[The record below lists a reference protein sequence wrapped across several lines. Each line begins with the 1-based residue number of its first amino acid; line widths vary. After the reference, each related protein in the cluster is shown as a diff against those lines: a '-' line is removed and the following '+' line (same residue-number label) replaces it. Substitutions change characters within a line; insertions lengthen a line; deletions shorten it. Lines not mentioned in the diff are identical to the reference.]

1 MLSYDPNRRKGGER
15 SDEAEE
21 YVLLFYACVCC
32 ALLVAAA
39 RLERQRQAAQC
50 APPAFLLRKTSS
62 GCDPACGGKE
72 KGMIQVDHAVKTFE
86 DGKQA
91 VHALRDVSLKVEKG
105 DIYGIVGFSGA
116 GKSTLLRLVNGLE
129 KPDSGSV
136 AVAGQDLSGLNQKAL
151 LLLRRKIGMV
161 FQQFNLLEGKTVR
174 HNVSI
179 PLLLAGTPK
188 KEIEVRVKE
197 VLRFVELEDKENA
210 YVSQLSGGQKQRV
223 GIARALAT
231 APHILLCDEATSALD
246 PQTTESILR
255 LLQRVN
261 REMGVTILL
270 ITHQMQVIQMI
281 CNKVAVMEY
290 GRIVEEGS
298 VLSVFGTPK
307 EEVTR
312 RFVRTVINDQI
323 PEKFISVVRNETR
336 NQQVELLK
344 FIGDSVKEPLIA
356 NLCRMEGLEVN
367 ILGATIQEMQG
378 SVMSVFILQLI
389 GEDALIDQ
397 AEDKIDQAGALRER
411 MVFQA

>member
-1 MLSYDPNRRKGGER
+1 
-15 SDEAEE
+15 
-21 YVLLFYACVCC
+21 
-32 ALLVAAA
+32 
-39 RLERQRQAAQC
+39 
-50 APPAFLLRKTSS
+50 
-62 GCDPACGGKE
+62 
-72 KGMIQVDHAVKTFE
+72 MIQIDHAVKTFA

-91 VHALRDVSLKVEKG
+91 VHALRDVSLTVEKG

-136 AVAGQDLSGLNQKAL
+136 TVAGQDLSGLNHKEL

-188 KEIEVRVKE
+188 KEIEARVKE
-197 VLRFVELEDKENA
+197 VLRFVELEEKENA

-231 APHILLCDEATSALD
+231 SPDILLCDEATSALD

-270 ITHQMQVIQMI
+270 ITHQMQVIQLI

-290 GRIVEEGS
+290 GRIVEEGA
-298 VLSVFGTPK
+298 VLSVFGTPREK
-307 EEVTR
+307 VTR
-312 RFVRTVINDQI
+312 RFVRTVINDRI
-323 PEKFISVVRNETR
+323 PEKFISVVRKETR
-336 NQQVELLK
+336 NQRVELLK

-356 NLCRMEGLEVN
+356 NLCRMEELEVN

-389 GEDALIDQ
+389 GEDALIDR
-397 AEDKIDQAGALRER
+397 AEIQIDGAGALRER

>member
-1 MLSYDPNRRKGGER
+1 MRP
-15 SDEAEE
+15 
-21 YVLLFYACVCC
+21 VFI
-32 ALLVAAA
+32 
-39 RLERQRQAAQC
+39 
-50 APPAFLLRKTSS
+50 
-62 GCDPACGGKE
+62 GKE
-72 KGMIQVDHAVKTFE
+72 TDMIQIDHAIKTFAE
-86 DGKQA
+86 GSQA

-136 AVAGQDLSGLNQKAL
+136 MVAGQDLSRLDHKELKN
-151 LLLRRKIGMV
+151 LRRRIGMM
-161 FQQFNLLEGKTVR
+161 FQQFNLLEGKTVK
-174 HNVSI
+174 HNVAI
-179 PLLLAGTPK
+179 PLHLAGTPK
-188 KEIEVRVKE
+188 KEIDQRVKE
-197 VLRFVELEDKENA
+197 VLKFVELEDKENA

-231 APHILLCDEATSALD
+231 RPDILLCDEATSALD
-246 PQTTESILR
+246 PQTTESIL
-255 LLQRVN
+255 LLLRRVN

-290 GRIVEEGS
+290 GKIVEEGS
-298 VLSVFGTPK
+298 VLDVFGTPK
-307 EEVTR
+307 EEVTK

-323 PEKFISVVRNETR
+323 PEKFISVVRDEKR

-344 FIGDSVKEPLIA
+344 FIGDSVREPLIA
-356 NLCRMEGLEVN
+356 NLCRMNGLEVN

-389 GEDALIDQ
+389 GDSEWIAL
-397 AEDKIDQAGALRER
+397 AEEKIDRAGALRER
-411 MVFQA
+411 MVLSA

>member
-1 MLSYDPNRRKGGER
+1 
-15 SDEAEE
+15 
-21 YVLLFYACVCC
+21 
-32 ALLVAAA
+32 
-39 RLERQRQAAQC
+39 
-50 APPAFLLRKTSS
+50 
-62 GCDPACGGKE
+62 
-72 KGMIQVDHAVKTFE
+72 MIQIDHAVKTFA

-91 VHALRDVSLKVEKG
+91 VHALRDVSLRVEKG

-136 AVAGQDLSGLNQKAL
+136 TVAGQDLSRLNHREL
-151 LLLRRKIGMV
+151 LLLRCKIGMV

-179 PLLLAGTPK
+179 PLLLAGASQ
-188 KEIEVRVKE
+188 KEIEVRVRE

-231 APHILLCDEATSALD
+231 RPDILLCDEATSALD

-270 ITHQMQVIQMI
+270 ITHQMQVIQLI
-281 CNKVAVMEY
+281 CNKVAVMER

-336 NQQVELLK
+336 NQRVELLK

-356 NLCRMEGLEVN
+356 NLCRMDGLEVN

-389 GEDALIDQ
+389 GEDALIAR
-397 AEDKIDQAGALRER
+397 AEEKIDRAGALRER

>member
-1 MLSYDPNRRKGGER
+1 
-15 SDEAEE
+15 
-21 YVLLFYACVCC
+21 
-32 ALLVAAA
+32 
-39 RLERQRQAAQC
+39 
-50 APPAFLLRKTSS
+50 
-62 GCDPACGGKE
+62 
-72 KGMIQVDHAVKTFE
+72 MIQIDHAVKTFA

-91 VHALRDVSLKVEKG
+91 VHALQDVSLHVEKG

-129 KPDSGSV
+129 RPDSGSV
-136 AVAGQDLSGLNQKAL
+136 SVAGQELSSLDKKGLLN
-151 LLLRRKIGMV
+151 LRRKIGMV

-179 PLLLAGTPK
+179 PLQLAGTPK
-188 KEIEVRVKE
+188 KEIEQRVRE
-197 VLRFVELEDKENA
+197 VLRFVELEDKADA

-231 APHILLCDEATSALD
+231 NPDILLCDEATSALD
-246 PQTTESILR
+246 PQTTESIL
-255 LLQRVN
+255 LLLRRVN

-290 GRIVEEGS
+290 GKIVEEGS
-298 VLSVFGTPK
+298 VLQVFGTPR

-344 FIGDSVKEPLIA
+344 FIGDSVREPLIA

-367 ILGATIQEMQG
+367 ILGASIQEMQG

-389 GEDALIDQ
+389 GGSELIGQ
-397 AEDKIDQAGALRER
+397 AVERIDNAGALRER
-411 MVFQA
+411 MVWTA